1 MFETLLIAQLQNPCE
16 GLYSPPNTM
25 SRICQKTIKRNQKN
39 QPIYKMIT
47 TANPKEEITVN
58 RCTFLAS
65 PLGGYYKYVPESK
78 WCTGD

>member
-1 MFETLLIAQLQNPCE
+1 MFETLLIAQLQNPCQ
-16 GLYSPPNTM
+16 GLYVPPNTM
-25 SRICQKTIKRNQKN
+25 ARVCQKTTTRNAKN

-47 TANPKEEITVN
+47 TANPRQQITVN
-58 RCTFLAS
+58 RCTWQAS